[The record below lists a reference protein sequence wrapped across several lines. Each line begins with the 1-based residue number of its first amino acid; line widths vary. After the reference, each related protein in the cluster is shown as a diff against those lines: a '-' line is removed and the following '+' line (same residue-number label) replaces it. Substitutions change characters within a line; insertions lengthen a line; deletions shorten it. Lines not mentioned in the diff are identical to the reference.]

1 MSNKYDFSC
10 FVNTTSA
17 ISEYSAQLL
26 AYPFFFGLTLLCY
39 QLCQL
44 LRVPMKLRFSGFL
57 GLHGMLMMSLVT
69 DIGAALR
76 SGDSNV
82 SCADNLWDCLL
93 HLEIPSVLLFDIVW
107 ANMGY
112 VLALEY
118 GTNNLLALKEG
129 NFEPRLHS
137 LILWG
142 LARLC
147 ELSILHRAAGPL
159 WKLMEGLQPETV
171 ST

>member
-1 MSNKYDFSC
+1 MAPDVHYFLQQAHCPQGEPGSC
-10 FVNTTSA
+10 
-17 ISEYSAQLL
+17 L
-26 AYPFFFGLTLLCY
+26 AGRVGRGCGSCEFGTYVLAD
-39 QLCQL
+39 
-44 LRVPMKLRFSGFL
+44 G
-57 GLHGMLMMSLVT
+57 
-69 DIGAALR
+69 
-76 SGDSNV
+76 
-82 SCADNLWDCLL
+82 SCAPCT
-93 HLEIPSVLLFDIVW
+93 VLLFDIVW

-129 NFEPRLHS
+129 NFEPCLHS

-142 LARLC
+142 LARLF
-147 ELSILHRAAGPL
+147 ELSILHRAAEPL